1 MIVLLVHLTVKAGNE
16 ERCREIVRILEE
28 HTRREPGCRQYVG
41 HQSVENARRFVF
53 YEAYDDEAALAAH
66 RAAPYYQQYVL
77 GELDKIIE
85 ERTREL
91 FRPVE

>member
-1 MIVLLVHLTVKAGNE
+1 M
-16 ERCREIVRILEE
+16 
-28 HTRREPGCRQYVG
+28 
-41 HQSVENARRFVF
+41 F